1 MGIHPLNIILVK
13 SDSKSDRLLF
23 RYPHMA
29 NHVRN
34 SNRCTKRKKKKKP
47 LFVHQYKRFIIGI
60 FFIST
65 IYNNKKKKR
74 NVSLHLTLC
83 TRSRFRAD

>member
-34 SNRCTKRKKKKKP
+34 SNRCTKRKKKKP
-47 LFVHQYKRFIIGI
+47 LFVHQNRRFII
-60 FFIST
+60 
-65 IYNNKKKKR
+65 
-74 NVSLHLTLC
+74 
-83 TRSRFRAD
+83 